1 MSENDTNGN
10 FLAGLVAA
18 QLRDCETTVA
28 MLGRFPPHIS
38 RLSARYTAIL
48 LREGVIH
55 LPRDARG
62 VRIRLEM
69 LNAEGLS
76 QPSFELVCALVRTIV
91 VPSPLKGTPAYRV
104 ASAIFRELIASAV

>member
-1 MSENDTNGN
+1 MSDNDTNRAC
-10 FLAGLVAA
+10 LAGLVAA

-28 MLGRFPPHIS
+28 LLGRFPPHIS

-48 LREGVIH
+48 LREGVIN

-69 LNAEGLS
+69 VNAEGLS
-76 QPSFELVCALVRTIV
+76 RASFELVCALARARA

-104 ASAIFRELIASAV
+104 ASAIFRELIASYI